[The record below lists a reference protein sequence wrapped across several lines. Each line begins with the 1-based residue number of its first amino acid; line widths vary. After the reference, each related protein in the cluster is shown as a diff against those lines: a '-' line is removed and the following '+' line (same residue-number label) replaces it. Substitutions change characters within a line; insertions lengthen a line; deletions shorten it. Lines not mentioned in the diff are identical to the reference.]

1 MRSQSYLEF
10 LNRWEIAVV
19 GDQPAGNSPYA
30 LCRVEFGR
38 IGWQEN
44 PHQTVLVLD
53 EEIFQDS
60 RFVPFS
66 VVQNQV
72 YLLLSG
78 LKKIAEKVAK
88 GLAVEGRG
96 IFGKKNSRFQVNR
109 SKEANLLA
117 GRRRGYTRLLTFGCP
132 HPCQAAVP
140 LEMNLVFA
148 PKLNIGILQPLGE
161 VFLKASCLRRS
172 AS

>member
-78 LKKIAEKVAK
+78 LKKIAEEIAK
-88 GLAVEGRG
+88 GLAVEGGG

-109 SKEANLLA
+109 SKEA
-117 GRRRGYTRLLTFGCP
+117 
-132 HPCQAAVP
+132 
-140 LEMNLVFA
+140 
-148 PKLNIGILQPLGE
+148 
-161 VFLKASCLRRS
+161 
-172 AS
+172 